1 MITLGHRLM
10 KAGSSIGHK
19 FGSAAR
25 TIGHKVVPHV
35 VDGVNT
41 ALTVVNTAQKVKNL
55 LTRGR

>member
-19 FGSAAR
+19 MGSAAR
-25 TIGHKVVPHV
+25 TIGHKVVPAA

-41 ALTVVNTAQKVKNL
+41 ALTVVNTAQKVRNL

>member
-10 KAGSSIGHK
+10 KAGSSIRHK

-25 TIGHKVVPHV
+25 VIGHKIIPQAV
-35 VDGVNT
+35 GAVNT
-41 ALTVVNTAQKVKNL
+41 AVTVTNTAQKVRNL

>member
-1 MITLGHRLM
+1 MITLGSRLM

-25 TIGHKVVPHV
+25 VIGHKIIPAAVN
-35 VDGVNT
+35 GVNT
-41 ALTVVNTAQKVKNL
+41 AVTVNSIQKARNL

>member
-1 MITLGHRLM
+1 MILGSRLV
-10 KAGSSIGHK
+10 KAGQTFGHK
-19 FGSAAR
+19 LGNAAR
-25 TIGHKVVPHV
+25 VIGHKVVPAA